1 MKDDKQPLE
10 LENEESTICGEKGNA
25 HSNEP
30 EPRCSQFKRICW
42 VLFIGQTLAILSALS
57 GICAGLL
64 VTVGV
69 NLPLAQ
75 NIPHYATLTITFTA
89 IHMIRRC
96 IASRSSVTFKNPED
110 KVTGKQCDRNTVL
123 KIATYLAAGITD
135 IHGIWATVIAY
146 RFTNVASI
154 QLLNCLSIP
163 TSMFTSYLLLYYR
176 YSWTHYLGA
185 FICVLGAGMMVGA
198 DVLASN
204 NNRIDNFS
212 ESSAFSSQQQVV
224 IGDLLAITGA
234 VLYGISSSFQEYITC
249 KFGIT
254 SYLSWCTLISAV
266 CCATYSAALEHT
278 QLTEIMLF
286 GTINGNSIPTLA
298 ILYCVGY
305 AISMFC
311 QDALMAYTIT
321 HISAVLINLSLLST
335 SVYGLVAGILL
346 FHLRF
351 HFLYFIAFGVIF
363 TGLVLFAVR
372 TARRAHL
379 TNDSGG

>member
-1 MKDDKQPLE
+1 E

-75 NIPHYATLTITFTA
+75 NIPNYTILAITFTV
-89 IHMIRRC
+89 IHLIRRC
-96 IASRSSVTFKNPED
+96 IASRSSVTSKHPEE

-123 KIATYLAAGITD
+123 NIATYLAAGITD

-249 KFGIT
+249 KFGVT

-379 TNDSGG
+379 TNDSGGKLI